1 MVGIVASLVSA
12 FHGGAE
18 LVKLYKKRRAKKRE
32 KRQQNERELQ
42 AAEAQD
48 HVLQDLLHTSM
59 EEGETA
65 ISRRF
70 MDEQRAL
77 GAYGQRLRSGDDRA
91 KQELLMIVVSLQAEV
106 IASIGR
112 EQQNMQVILEMA
124 QLKSLHEAT
133 IMRKHEAMRSIGEL
147 RQRIEVTLPISRLS
161 VDSALGI
168 SLSRRNSSESLAKT
182 FVTAAANLYISEPT
196 AQRLLTVPSIP
207 GRQQSQRRPAASPSL
222 TNLSSYQDL
231 IPEIRAQDIDALT
244 VTGEPAGYRTAQDT
258 IASTSM
264 TVPGLTAATD
274 DSASSSSPD
283 PDIDFL
289 AHRLEMVGPYFPPR
303 ALSTDMAWLGRDRFA
318 SLDATQTRSI
328 QGTAPGM
335 IRAISTPDQT
345 TLNTAAAALGP
356 DTDICSRL
364 HPDDRRPYCVGALA
378 AQSNFQAGF
387 TRVELATLPGSQK
400 LHPSWKCSA
409 CDFNA
414 SDGDGKLLQ
423 RIEFAHGVRYRFPFC
438 ARSHAP
444 YKQPADAFR
453 PRYAYGCL
461 FCTAEGRPSA
471 KHEGSDALMAHIAAK
486 HRTNLTPECRARTHS
501 IIGRLAGRD
510 EGWDVNLPDVTS
522 KNVSGFGRF
531 MLHAVTSLPT

>member
-48 HVLQDLLHTSM
+48 HVLQDMLYASM

-133 IMRKHEAMRSIGEL
+133 IMKRHEAIRSIGEL

-161 VDSALGI
+161 VDSALGV

-182 FVTAAANLYISEPT
+182 FVTAAANLYITEPS
-196 AQRLLTVPSIP
+196 AQRLLTVPPMP
-207 GRQQSQRRPAASPSL
+207 GRQQSQRRPAPSPSL
-222 TNLSSYQDL
+222 ANLSSYQDL

-244 VTGEPAGYRTAQDT
+244 VTGEPSEYRTAHDT
-258 IASTSM
+258 IASASM

-283 PDIDFL
+283 PEIDFL
-289 AHRLEMVGPYFPPR
+289 AHRLETVGPYFPPR
-303 ALSTDMAWLGRDRFA
+303 TLSADMAWLGRDRFA
-318 SLDATQTRSI
+318 SLDATQTHSTM
-328 QGTAPGM
+328 GTAPGI

-345 TLNTAAAALGP
+345 TLNTATALGP
-356 DTDICSRL
+356 DTDMSSNL

-378 AQSNFQAGF
+378 AQSNFQTGF
-387 TRVELATLPGSQK
+387 TCLELPILPGSQK
-400 LHPSWKCSA
+400 LHPSWKCNA

-414 SDGDGKLLQ
+414 SDGDGKLMQ
-423 RIEFAHGVRYRFPFC
+423 RIEFAHGVRYRFPLC

-461 FCTAEGRPSA
+461 FCTAEGRTSA
-471 KHEGSDALMAHIAAK
+471 RHEGSDALMAHIAAK

-531 MLHAVTSLPT
+531 VLHAVTSLPT